1 MSVPAG
7 ERKENQFALHM
18 SAVGLAGH
26 TLRITANPKVFKPHI
41 NPAIIQRICEL
52 SVGIAENIE
61 KANRVQLNA
70 SKTNFNMRRK
80 YQNYAYEQTRSLISD
95 IKVAAIA
102 HKMRHRKVSYWL
114 RQYEEL
120 SYQILRWMK
129 SDDIRFQQ
137 NVKESKKENQ
147 LANKDKEQSS

>member
-18 SAVGLAGH
+18 SAVNMAGH

-120 SYQILRWMK
+120 SYQILKWME

-147 LANKDKEQSS
+147 LANKDQEQSS

>member
-7 ERKENQFALHM
+7 ERKENQFAIHM
-18 SAVGLAGH
+18 FAVNLSGH

-41 NPAIIQRICEL
+41 NPVIVQRICEL
-52 SVGIAENIE
+52 SIGIAENIE
-61 KANRVQLNA
+61 KANRVQLDA

-95 IKVAAIA
+95 IKIATIA
-102 HKMRHRKVSYWL
+102 HKVRNKKASFWL

-120 SYQILRWMK
+120 SYKILKWME
-129 SDDIRFQQ
+129 SDDIRFEQK
-137 NVKESKKENQ
+137 VKESKKEKQ
-147 LANKDKEQSS
+147 PDKKGQEQSS

>member
-1 MSVPAG
+1 MPVPAG

-18 SAVGLAGH
+18 SAVNMSGH

-41 NPAIIQRICEL
+41 NPVIIRRICEL
-52 SVGIAENIE
+52 SIGIAENIE
-61 KANRVQLNA
+61 KANKVQLDE

-95 IKVAAIA
+95 IKVAIIA
-102 HKMRHRKVSYWL
+102 HKIRHKKASFWL

-120 SYQILRWMK
+120 SYKILKWME

-137 NVKESKKENQ
+137 KVKESKKEKQ
-147 LANKDKEQSS
+147 LVEKDQEQSS

>member
-18 SAVGLAGH
+18 FAVNLSGH

-41 NPAIIQRICEL
+41 NPVIIQRICEL
-52 SVGIAENIE
+52 SIGIAENIE
-61 KANRVQLNA
+61 KANKVQLDA
-70 SKTNFNMRRK
+70 SKTNFNVRRK

-114 RQYEEL
+114 RKYEEL
-120 SYQILRWMK
+120 SYQILRWME

-137 NVKESKKENQ
+137 NVKESKKEKQ
-147 LANKDKEQSS
+147 LADKDKEQSS